1 MRNDK
6 RYDQHDLRALNAGSS
21 SSLKSNMQRRDVVF
35 TEYTNEQRR
44 LRPNEPHHTVHMSM
58 NYQGALPMRYDKSD
72 PPHKYTITCITHAS
86 IVLDHDQSWSI
97 VTHSSAHTDQWSDPR
112 LTLKWPI
119 RMWLSDYRM
128 MPYIDEWSSRVLIEW
143 CHMKSGNRASSHY
156 QT

>member
-72 PPHKYTITCITHAS
+72 PPHKFTITCITHAS
-86 IVLDHDQSWSI
+86 TVLDHDQS
-97 VTHSSAHTDQWSDPR
+97 
-112 LTLKWPI
+112 
-119 RMWLSDYRM
+119 
-128 MPYIDEWSSRVLIEW
+128 
-143 CHMKSGNRASSHY
+143 
-156 QT
+156 